1 MTRSQSVNDIR
12 SIEATGKKIKNT
24 NKERNVNSSRK
35 ERNCDCR
42 STVGRETSNK
52 EQKNNQQKTIL
63 KSTNNQNL
71 VMFIKF

>member
-1 MTRSQSVNDIR
+1 MNRSQSANDIR

-24 NKERNVNSSRK
+24 SKERNVNSSRTQ
-35 ERNCDCR
+35 RNCDCG
-42 STVGRETSNK
+42 STAGRETSNK